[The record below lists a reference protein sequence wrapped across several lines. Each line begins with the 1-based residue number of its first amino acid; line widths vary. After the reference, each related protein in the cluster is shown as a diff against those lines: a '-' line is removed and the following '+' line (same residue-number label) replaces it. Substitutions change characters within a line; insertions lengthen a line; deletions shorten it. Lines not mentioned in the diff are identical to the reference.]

1 VSKLKAIIDSGIR
14 SGVDKSQPPRQMPDE
29 ASLMF
34 LHNTSAEK
42 LQRVQDMGGMP
53 MPSIAITDKDIPFE
67 NFGDIT
73 LVGKPESFDPK
84 SSSLNQAFSADA
96 YTVRAP
102 RPVRIA
108 KKGAG
113 KRFQELYGADAK
125 ELDVYA
131 ADTAANVWDLETKGD
146 VREDKYDQVVHWFV
160 SRAGPIFLKRKGVPF
175 NRENGPEIAEKLQ
188 PFYESGEF
196 RQWAAESA
204 DDLFEEGEYFIANPN
219 RDYYTQ
225 KAKLTPYTADEIA
238 KFMKRS
244 AGRGGEGGMST
255 GSPGSVR
262 AAYTDKLTSLDAMR
276 KRKDQLSGDIGIKKE
291 EIENLLIDLGDA
303 LKPYYKYDPNGWSYR
318 DAVSE
323 LMTEGATRGLKRSA
337 DFVGFE
343 NIPKDLMSE
352 LEGFQQILK
361 KAPTEYFESKPK
373 RVVQL
378 NEFAGAIVPE
388 GTKQSTIDLLTR
400 QGLEIERYT
409 DDAQRLEARR
419 KFKNLLFQLSPVA
432 VTTVLAGIA
441 AGAPGRAEAGPIK
454 KVHKAVNPFHNMQ
467 PEVRFNLYSKA
478 EQVALGM
485 RQAKQLGADAKRHFE
500 KQGVTKEEME
510 ALGLTDLFKQKRVTQ
525 QEIMEAIEDNRLVLE
540 EKQSSEHGYV
550 GDPDVGFKTETLSAE
565 DAYGPAY
572 LSEEARDL
580 IDFGGMDRS
589 EFIPIFDKWAETS
602 PYGMGDG
609 AEASLA
615 RAAADFSK
623 FVDGELEL
631 EDLNGAIQN
640 EILEAAEETAR
651 FSYDDDPLEIISFT
665 PQGSNTTYRLVGNEW
680 MGYGPHGQDYVQRQN
695 APSRAMMDD
704 YVPAQG
710 IYSRDEAEV
719 ILRAAA
725 RDRGDLSAGDGG
737 TQWSEFT
744 IPGGK
749 NYTEY
754 RFQLD
759 PDNEEF
765 FRESTHFDDD
775 VNNIFHIR
783 TTDRDGPEGEKVLF
797 VEEIQSDWAQSG
809 RNYGFKDQSLIDQN
823 QALLLEQLPQDI
835 KSMIVD
841 EQKLRDSGS
850 ILAGDIAE
858 ALDLAG
864 ATDRELF
871 PEINRQ
877 TRSLRKLMGAKRALE
892 ELRTQSRIA
901 KRFVKE
907 LAKTMTDD
915 DKIRWV
921 ERNIPRLLPDDA
933 SPEQRLDQEAN
944 VLSNF
949 DKLIENR
956 AMSELRYADE
966 MGLLFGSDNKVGK
979 LLNKVEK
986 DIAKEDSQ
994 KLLDAGLPENFES
1007 LLDAAI
1013 EKNRPMLNAIEG
1025 ETGKPQ
1031 AAPFVTKTDGWNK
1044 LAVKRIMNKAA
1055 KEGYD
1060 MVAFSSGDIQFKR
1073 WNNEGLKKEYD
1084 VVLPGLIKTVAG
1096 KKPDLKIQVGEGS
1109 ESYQVPAIRLDDK
1122 VGKQTVREKSLSPQ
1136 TMFST
1141 GAGITALGAAS
1152 LLAPDQAE
1160 AGGLGSLPAATKKA
1174 RAESVKQA
1182 KEQGYDLK
1190 NVMYHASK
1198 QDIKEFVPGYSDG
1211 LVFLTP
1217 SKEFANNWLGKGK
1230 FQERQDGTGAVEGV
1244 RAEKKRWREEA
1255 DKILKSLPEDQR
1267 QQYYEEIL
1275 NPQQQQLLKDERLA
1289 DSAIYPV
1296 VTRTKKPFVP
1306 SKNVDVLEELYSKE
1320 YLDAPFGSGFPTYRD
1335 ALKDGNYLLYEK
1347 KEVVDF
1353 LKSKGYDS
1361 MFLKE
1366 SSGADK
1372 PFTTLAVFEPNNIR
1386 SVNAKFD
1393 PEKKDSPQ
1401 ILASAPFAAGAAGL
1415 GAAAMLSPE
1424 QAQAQ
1429 TLNASGFNLQ
1439 YPIKPK
1445 KESPG
1450 VASLAG
1456 QLGLGAMSEI
1466 GGAILGGAAGVGEY
1480 LRGSRSPIP
1489 ATAQSIRDANEGV
1502 SDFVGGLYDAGPE
1515 AQVVGQEI
1523 MQGIGETIA
1532 PIAEYAMEGPIMDER
1547 GLNMLPL
1554 IAQKLGIPAYQLA
1567 EMLFNKLPEREQ
1579 EAAISA
1585 SDAFL

>member
-1 VSKLKAIIDSGIR
+1 VSKLKAIIDSAKR
-14 SGVDKSQPPRQMPDE
+14 AGVDKSQPPRQMPDE

-42 LQRVQDMGGMP
+42 LQRIQDMGGMP

-262 AAYTDKLTSLDAMR
+262 AAYSEKLTSLDAMR

-291 EIENLLIDLGDA
+291 EIENLLIDLGDV

-540 EKQSSEHGYV
+540 EKQSTEHGYV
-550 GDPDVGFKTETLSAE
+550 GDPDVDFKTETLSAE
-565 DAYGPAY
+565 DAYGPDY
-572 LSEEARDL
+572 LEEQARE
-580 IDFGGMDRS
+580 IVGFGSDRS

-651 FSYDDDPLEIISFT
+651 FLYDDDPLEIISFT
-665 PQGSNTTYRLVGNEW
+665 PQGSDTTYRLVGNERW
-680 MGYGPHGQDYVQRQN
+680 GYESHGQDR
-695 APSRAMMDD
+695 
-704 YVPAQG
+704 
-710 IYSRDEAEV
+710 
-719 ILRAAA
+719 
-725 RDRGDLSAGDGG
+725 
-737 TQWSEFT
+737 SE
-744 IPGGK
+744 
-749 NYTEY
+749 
-754 RFQLD
+754 
-759 PDNEEF
+759 
-765 FRESTHFDDD
+765 ES
-775 VNNIFHIR
+775 
-783 TTDRDGPEGEKVLF
+783 
-797 VEEIQSDWAQSG
+797 
-809 RNYGFKDQSLIDQN
+809 
-823 QALLLEQLPQDI
+823 
-835 KSMIVD
+835 
-841 EQKLRDSGS
+841 
-850 ILAGDIAE
+850 
-858 ALDLAG
+858 
-864 ATDRELF
+864 
-871 PEINRQ
+871 
-877 TRSLRKLMGAKRALE
+877 
-892 ELRTQSRIA
+892 
-901 KRFVKE
+901 
-907 LAKTMTDD
+907 
-915 DKIRWV
+915 
-921 ERNIPRLLPDDA
+921 
-933 SPEQRLDQEAN
+933 
-944 VLSNF
+944 
-949 DKLIENR
+949 
-956 AMSELRYADE
+956 
-966 MGLLFGSDNKVGK
+966 LFG
-979 LLNKVEK
+979 
-986 DIAKEDSQ
+986 
-994 KLLDAGLPENFES
+994 
-1007 LLDAAI
+1007 
-1013 EKNRPMLNAIEG
+1013 
-1025 ETGKPQ
+1025 
-1031 AAPFVTKTDGWNK
+1031 
-1044 LAVKRIMNKAA
+1044 
-1055 KEGYD
+1055 
-1060 MVAFSSGDIQFKR
+1060 
-1073 WNNEGLKKEYD
+1073 
-1084 VVLPGLIKTVAG
+1084 
-1096 KKPDLKIQVGEGS
+1096 
-1109 ESYQVPAIRLDDK
+1109 
-1122 VGKQTVREKSLSPQ
+1122 
-1136 TMFST
+1136 
-1141 GAGITALGAAS
+1141 LG
-1152 LLAPDQAE
+1152 
-1160 AGGLGSLPAATKKA
+1160 
-1174 RAESVKQA
+1174 
-1182 KEQGYDLK
+1182 
-1190 NVMYHASK
+1190 
-1198 QDIKEFVPGYSDG
+1198 
-1211 LVFLTP
+1211 
-1217 SKEFANNWLGKGK
+1217 
-1230 FQERQDGTGAVEGV
+1230 
-1244 RAEKKRWREEA
+1244 
-1255 DKILKSLPEDQR
+1255 
-1267 QQYYEEIL
+1267 
-1275 NPQQQQLLKDERLA
+1275 
-1289 DSAIYPV
+1289 
-1296 VTRTKKPFVP
+1296 
-1306 SKNVDVLEELYSKE
+1306 
-1320 YLDAPFGSGFPTYRD
+1320 
-1335 ALKDGNYLLYEK
+1335 
-1347 KEVVDF
+1347 
-1353 LKSKGYDS
+1353 
-1361 MFLKE
+1361 
-1366 SSGADK
+1366 
-1372 PFTTLAVFEPNNIR
+1372 
-1386 SVNAKFD
+1386 D
-1393 PEKKDSPQ
+1393 PEP
-1401 ILASAPFAAGAAGL
+1401 
-1415 GAAAMLSPE
+1415 
-1424 QAQAQ
+1424 
-1429 TLNASGFNLQ
+1429 
-1439 YPIKPK
+1439 
-1445 KESPG
+1445 
-1450 VASLAG
+1450 
-1456 QLGLGAMSEI
+1456 
-1466 GGAILGGAAGVGEY
+1466 
-1480 LRGSRSPIP
+1480 
-1489 ATAQSIRDANEGV
+1489 
-1502 SDFVGGLYDAGPE
+1502 
-1515 AQVVGQEI
+1515 
-1523 MQGIGETIA
+1523 
-1532 PIAEYAMEGPIMDER
+1532 
-1547 GLNMLPL
+1547 
-1554 IAQKLGIPAYQLA
+1554 
-1567 EMLFNKLPEREQ
+1567 
-1579 EAAISA
+1579 
-1585 SDAFL
+1585 

>member
-14 SGVDKSQPPRQMPDE
+14 AGVDKSQPPRQMPDE
-29 ASLMF
+29 AARQGIRAFHGSPHDFPPVRELEMPDGAVVYQHMDDAVPEGAQVIAEHPLGRFDMSKLGTGEGAQAYGQGLYFAESEDLARGYRDQLTKPRVQRAQRLLSNSGNDVDLAIENAKKEIDRLKSLDLTPETGSSKRESLISLQEEKIAELTKLKNTGQMSKGSMYEVNIDATPDDF
-34 LHNTSAEK
+34 LDYDKPLSEQSDRVKEALGIKGQQNKLLALQAKSNELQALYDKALSNVPSNQSFDDLFGDSAALRSEGELLTEK
-42 LQRVQDMGGMP
+42 NRIDEEIKLLTTPKDFQLGDRKIPIRVQDYFSGANLIQGQGAA
-53 MPSIAITDKDIPFE
+53 SEISKQLLDKGIKGIKYLDQ
-67 NFGDIT
+67 GSRAA
-73 LVGKPESFDPK
+73 GKGTSNYVVFDDK
-84 SSSLNQAFSADA
+84 LIS
-96 YTVRAP
+96 
-102 RPVRIA
+102 IA
-108 KKGAG
+108 KKYGISIPLASAVIAG
-113 KRFQELYGADAK
+113 TVTPEEAQAM
-125 ELDVYA
+125 
-131 ADTAANVWDLETKGD
+131 TK
-146 VREDKYDQVVHWFV
+146 
-160 SRAGPIFLKRKGVPF
+160 
-175 NRENGPEIAEKLQ
+175 
-188 PFYESGEF
+188 
-196 RQWAAESA
+196 
-204 DDLFEEGEYFIANPN
+204 FIP
-219 RDYYTQ
+219 R
-225 KAKLTPYTADEIA
+225 P
-238 KFMKRS
+238 
-244 AGRGGEGGMST
+244 
-255 GSPGSVR
+255 
-262 AAYTDKLTSLDAMR
+262 
-276 KRKDQLSGDIGIKKE
+276 
-291 EIENLLIDLGDA
+291 
-303 LKPYYKYDPNGWSYR
+303 
-318 DAVSE
+318 
-323 LMTEGATRGLKRSA
+323 
-337 DFVGFE
+337 
-343 NIPKDLMSE
+343 
-352 LEGFQQILK
+352 
-361 KAPTEYFESKPK
+361 
-373 RVVQL
+373 
-378 NEFAGAIVPE
+378 
-388 GTKQSTIDLLTR
+388 
-400 QGLEIERYT
+400 
-409 DDAQRLEARR
+409 RR
-419 KFKNLLFQLSPVA
+419 
-432 VTTVLAGIA
+432 
-441 AGAPGRAEAGPIK
+441 K

-478 EQVALGM
+478 EQVALSM

-500 KQGVTKEEME
+500 KKGVTKEEME

-550 GDPDVGFKTETLSAE
+550 GDPDVDFKTETLSAE
-565 DAYGPAY
+565 DAYGSEY
-572 LSEEARDL
+572 LEEQAREL
-580 IDFGGMDRS
+580 IGYGGIDRS

-602 PYGMGDG
+602 PYGVGDG
-609 AEASLA
+609 PEASLA

-651 FSYDDDPLEIISFT
+651 LLYDENALEVISFT
-665 PQGSNTTYRLVGNEW
+665 PQGSDTTYRLVGNEEW
-680 MGYGPHGQDYVQRQN
+680 GYESHGQDRSEWQPNQGR
-695 APSRAMMDD
+695 PRAMMDD

-710 IYSRDEAEV
+710 IFSRDEAEV

-725 RDRGDLSAGDGG
+725 QDRGDLSAGDGG

-841 EQKLRDSGS
+841 EQKLRVARDSGS

-864 ATDRELF
+864 STDRKLF

-892 ELRTQSRIA
+892 ELRPRSRIA
-901 KRFVKE
+901 KRFVE
-907 LAKTMTDD
+907 ERAKTMSDD

-921 ERNIPRLLPDDA
+921 ERY
-933 SPEQRLDQEAN
+933 
-944 VLSNF
+944 VYKGNF
-949 DKLIENR
+949 DADPESFEHRNNALLNYDQLVKNQALQ
-956 AMSELRYADE
+956 ELRYAEE
-966 MGLLFGSDNKVGK
+966 MGGVFGTDNKTGK
-979 LLNKVEK
+979 LLNKVKE

-1073 WNNEGLKKEYD
+1073 WKNEGLKKEYD

-1122 VGKQTVREKSLSPQ
+1122 VGKQTVRERSLSPQ

-1160 AGGLGSLPAATKKA
+1160 AGGLGSLPAATKEA

-1230 FQERQDGTGAVEGV
+1230 FQERQGGTGAIEGV

-1466 GGAILGGAAGVGEY
+1466 AGTIFGGAAGVDEY
-1480 LRGSRSPIP
+1480 LRHGS
-1489 ATAQSIRDANEGV
+1489 TESIRDAREGT
-1502 SDFVGGLYDAGPE
+1502 SEFVGGLYDAGPE
-1515 AQVVGQEI
+1515 AQQLGQEAVK
-1523 MQGIGETIA
+1523 GIAGIVGPTID
-1532 PIAEYAMEGPIMDER
+1532 YAMEGPVMDER
-1547 GLNMLPL
+1547 GLNVLPL
-1554 IAQKLGIPAYQLA
+1554 IAKALNMSYEGWKEIYDL
-1567 EMLFNKLPEREQ
+1567 LPEREQ
-1579 EAAISA
+1579 EAVISA
-1585 SDAFL
+1585 ADAFL

>member
-131 ADTAANVWDLETKGD
+131 ADTAANVWDLEKKGD
-146 VREDKYDQVVHWFV
+146 VREDKYDQVVRWFV

-196 RQWAAESA
+196 RQWAAESV

-244 AGRGGEGGMST
+244 AGRGGEGGMSV

-262 AAYTDKLTSLDAMR
+262 AAYSEKLTSLDAMR

-291 EIENLLIDLGDA
+291 EIENLLIDLGDV

-388 GTKQSTIDLLTR
+388 GTNQSTIDLLTR

-540 EKQSSEHGYV
+540 EKQSTEHGYV
-550 GDPDVGFKTETLSAE
+550 GDPDDGFKTETLSAE
-565 DAYGPAY
+565 DAYGPDY

-589 EFIPIFDKWAETS
+589 KFIPIFDKWAETS

-651 FSYDDDPLEIISFT
+651 FLYDDDPLEIISFT

-949 DKLIENR
+949 DNLIENK

-1073 WNNEGLKKEYD
+1073 WKNEGLKKEYD

-1122 VGKQTVREKSLSPQ
+1122 VGKQTVRERSLSPQ

-1182 KEQGYDLK
+1182 KEQGYDLN

-1217 SKEFANNWLGKGK
+1217 NKEFANDWLGKGK
-1230 FQERQDGTGAVEGV
+1230 FQERQGGTGSIEGV
-1244 RAEKKRWREEA
+1244 RAESERLGKEA

-1267 QQYYEEIL
+1267 QQYFEEVYW
-1275 NPQQQQLLKDERLA
+1275 PQRRKLMMEEEVA

-1306 SKNVDVLEELYSKE
+1306 SKNVDVLEELYGKE

-1335 ALKDGNYLLYEK
+1335 ALKDGNYLLYENK
-1347 KEVVDF
+1347 QVVDF

-1366 SSGADK
+1366 NAGENN

-1386 SVNAKFD
+1386 SVNAEFD

-1415 GAAAMLSPE
+1415 GAAAVLSSEDAEAGGMGVKSRRMPDDV
-1424 QAQAQ
+1424 AFKA
-1429 TLNASGFNLQ
+1429 A
-1439 YPIKPK
+1439 PK
-1445 KESPG
+1445 KEPPG
-1450 VASLAG
+1450 LPSLVG

-1466 GGAILGGAAGVGEY
+1466 AGTIFGGAAGVDEY
-1480 LRGSRSPIP
+1480 LRHGS
-1489 ATAQSIRDANEGV
+1489 TESIRDAREGT
-1502 SDFVGGLYDAGPE
+1502 SEFVGGLYDAGPE
-1515 AQVVGQEI
+1515 AQQLGQEAVK
-1523 MQGIGETIA
+1523 GIAGIVGPTID
-1532 PIAEYAMEGPIMDER
+1532 YAMEGPVMDER
-1547 GLNMLPL
+1547 GLNVLPL
-1554 IAQKLGIPAYQLA
+1554 IAKALNMSYEGWKEIYDL
-1567 EMLFNKLPEREQ
+1567 LPEREQ
-1579 EAAISA
+1579 EAVISA
-1585 SDAFL
+1585 ADAFL

>member
-1 VSKLKAIIDSGIR
+1 MAKFI
-14 SGVDKSQPPRQMPDE
+14 
-29 ASLMF
+29 
-34 LHNTSAEK
+34 
-42 LQRVQDMGGMP
+42 
-53 MPSIAITDKDIPFE
+53 
-67 NFGDIT
+67 
-73 LVGKPESFDPK
+73 
-84 SSSLNQAFSADA
+84 
-96 YTVRAP
+96 P
-102 RPVRIA
+102 RP
-108 KKGAG
+108 
-113 KRFQELYGADAK
+113 
-125 ELDVYA
+125 
-131 ADTAANVWDLETKGD
+131 
-146 VREDKYDQVVHWFV
+146 
-160 SRAGPIFLKRKGVPF
+160 
-175 NRENGPEIAEKLQ
+175 
-188 PFYESGEF
+188 
-196 RQWAAESA
+196 
-204 DDLFEEGEYFIANPN
+204 
-219 RDYYTQ
+219 
-225 KAKLTPYTADEIA
+225 
-238 KFMKRS
+238 
-244 AGRGGEGGMST
+244 
-255 GSPGSVR
+255 
-262 AAYTDKLTSLDAMR
+262 
-276 KRKDQLSGDIGIKKE
+276 
-291 EIENLLIDLGDA
+291 
-303 LKPYYKYDPNGWSYR
+303 
-318 DAVSE
+318 
-323 LMTEGATRGLKRSA
+323 
-337 DFVGFE
+337 
-343 NIPKDLMSE
+343 
-352 LEGFQQILK
+352 
-361 KAPTEYFESKPK
+361 
-373 RVVQL
+373 
-378 NEFAGAIVPE
+378 
-388 GTKQSTIDLLTR
+388 
-400 QGLEIERYT
+400 
-409 DDAQRLEARR
+409 RR
-419 KFKNLLFQLSPVA
+419 
-432 VTTVLAGIA
+432 
-441 AGAPGRAEAGPIK
+441 K

-478 EQVALGM
+478 EQVALSM

-500 KQGVTKEEME
+500 KKGVTKEEME

-550 GDPDVGFKTETLSAE
+550 GDPDVDFKTETLSAE
-565 DAYGPAY
+565 DAYGSEY
-572 LSEEARDL
+572 LEEQARE
-580 IDFGGMDRS
+580 IVGFGSDRS

-651 FSYDDDPLEIISFT
+651 FLYDDDPLEIISFT
-665 PQGSNTTYRLVGNEW
+665 PQGSDTTYRLVGNEG
-680 MGYGPHGQDYVQRQN
+680 MGYAPHGQDRSEWQPNQGQ
-695 APSRAMMDD
+695 PRAMMDD
-704 YVPAQG
+704 YVPSQG

-725 RDRGDLSAGDGG
+725 QDRGDLSAGDGG

-744 IPGGK
+744 VPGGK

-823 QALLLEQLPQDI
+823 KALLLEQLPQDI

-850 ILAGDIAE
+850 IIAEDIAE

-864 ATDRELF
+864 F
-871 PEINRQ
+871 SPESNQQ

-907 LAKTMTDD
+907 RAKTMTDD
-915 DKIRWV
+915 DKIRWI
-921 ERNIPRLLPDDA
+921 ERNIPRLFSDDV
-933 SPEQRLDQEAN
+933 SPEQRLYQESNALN
-944 VLSNF
+944 NF
-949 DKLIENR
+949 DKLIENK

-994 KLLDAGLPENFES
+994 KLLDAGLPENIES

-1096 KKPDLKIQVGEGS
+1096 KKPSLRIEVGEGS
-1109 ESYQVPAIRLDDK
+1109 ELYEVPAIRLDDK
-1122 VGKQTVREKSLSPQ
+1122 VGKQTVRERSLSPQ

-1217 SKEFANNWLGKGK
+1217 NKEFANNWLGKGK
-1230 FQERQDGTGAVEGV
+1230 FQERQGGTGAIEGV
-1244 RAEKKRWREEA
+1244 RVEKKRFMEEQ
-1255 DKILKSLPEDQR
+1255 DEIMKSMPEDQR
-1267 QQYYEEIL
+1267 QKYYEEVVW
-1275 NPQQQQLLKDERLA
+1275 PQRSRMITEEQEA
-1289 DSAIYPV
+1289 DAAIYPV

-1306 SKNVDVLEELYSKE
+1306 SKNVDVLEELYGKE

-1335 ALKDGNYLLYEK
+1335 ALKDGNYLLYENK
-1347 KEVVDF
+1347 QVVDF

-1366 SSGADK
+1366 SAGENK

-1386 SVNAKFD
+1386 SVNAEFD
-1393 PEKKDSPQ
+1393 PKKKDSPQ

-1415 GAAAMLSPE
+1415 GATAVLSSEDAEAGGLGVRSRRMPDDVAFKAA
-1424 QAQAQ
+1424 
-1429 TLNASGFNLQ
+1429 
-1439 YPIKPK
+1439 PK

-1515 AQVVGQEI
+1515 AQAVGQEI

>member
-1 VSKLKAIIDSGIR
+1 MAKFI
-14 SGVDKSQPPRQMPDE
+14 
-29 ASLMF
+29 
-34 LHNTSAEK
+34 
-42 LQRVQDMGGMP
+42 
-53 MPSIAITDKDIPFE
+53 
-67 NFGDIT
+67 
-73 LVGKPESFDPK
+73 
-84 SSSLNQAFSADA
+84 
-96 YTVRAP
+96 P
-102 RPVRIA
+102 RP
-108 KKGAG
+108 
-113 KRFQELYGADAK
+113 
-125 ELDVYA
+125 
-131 ADTAANVWDLETKGD
+131 
-146 VREDKYDQVVHWFV
+146 
-160 SRAGPIFLKRKGVPF
+160 
-175 NRENGPEIAEKLQ
+175 
-188 PFYESGEF
+188 
-196 RQWAAESA
+196 
-204 DDLFEEGEYFIANPN
+204 
-219 RDYYTQ
+219 
-225 KAKLTPYTADEIA
+225 
-238 KFMKRS
+238 
-244 AGRGGEGGMST
+244 
-255 GSPGSVR
+255 
-262 AAYTDKLTSLDAMR
+262 
-276 KRKDQLSGDIGIKKE
+276 
-291 EIENLLIDLGDA
+291 
-303 LKPYYKYDPNGWSYR
+303 
-318 DAVSE
+318 
-323 LMTEGATRGLKRSA
+323 
-337 DFVGFE
+337 
-343 NIPKDLMSE
+343 
-352 LEGFQQILK
+352 
-361 KAPTEYFESKPK
+361 
-373 RVVQL
+373 
-378 NEFAGAIVPE
+378 
-388 GTKQSTIDLLTR
+388 
-400 QGLEIERYT
+400 
-409 DDAQRLEARR
+409 RR
-419 KFKNLLFQLSPVA
+419 
-432 VTTVLAGIA
+432 
-441 AGAPGRAEAGPIK
+441 K

-478 EQVALGM
+478 EQVALSM

-550 GDPDVGFKTETLSAE
+550 GDPDVDFKTETLSAE
-565 DAYGPAY
+565 DAYGDGY
-572 LSEEARDL
+572 LDREAREL
-580 IDFGGMDRS
+580 IGFGGIDRS

-609 AEASLA
+609 PEASLA
-615 RAAADFSK
+615 QAAADFSK

-640 EILEAAEETAR
+640 EILEVAEETAQ
-651 FSYDDDPLEIISFT
+651 FLYDENALEVISFT
-665 PQGSNTTYRLVGNEW
+665 PQGSDTTYRLVGNEEW
-680 MGYGPHGQDYVQRQN
+680 GYEPHGQDRSEWQPNQGR
-695 APSRAMMDD
+695 PRAMMDD
-704 YVPAQG
+704 YVPDQG

-725 RDRGDLSAGDGG
+725 QDRGDLSAGDGG

-823 QALLLEQLPQDI
+823 KALLLEGLPQDI

-841 EQKLRDSGS
+841 EQKLRDSGFV
-850 ILAGDIAE
+850 LAEDIAE

-864 ATDRELF
+864 F
-871 PEINRQ
+871 SPESNQQ

-892 ELRTQSRIA
+892 DLRTQSRIA

-907 LAKTMTDD
+907 RAKTMTDD
-915 DKIRWV
+915 DKIRWI
-921 ERNIPRLLPDDA
+921 ERSIPRLLPDDA

-949 DKLIENR
+949 DKLIENK
-956 AMSELRYADE
+956 AMSELKYADE
-966 MGLLFGSDNKVGK
+966 MGLLFGTDNKVGK
-979 LLNKVEK
+979 LLNKVEE

-994 KLLDAGLPENFES
+994 KLLDAGLPENIES

-1031 AAPFVTKTDGWNK
+1031 PAPFVTKTDGWNK

-1109 ESYQVPAIRLDDK
+1109 ESYQVPAIRLNDK

-1217 SKEFANNWLGKGK
+1217 NKEFANDWLGKGK
-1230 FQERQDGTGAVEGV
+1230 FQERQGGTGAIEGV
-1244 RAEKKRWREEA
+1244 RVEKERWREEA

-1306 SKNVDVLEELYSKE
+1306 SKNVDVLEELYGKE

-1335 ALKDGNYLLYEK
+1335 ALKDGSYLLYENK
-1347 KEVVDF
+1347 QVVDF

-1366 SSGADK
+1366 SAGENK

-1386 SVNAKFD
+1386 SVNAEFD

-1415 GAAAMLSPE
+1415 GAAAVLSSEDAEAGGLGVKSRRMPDDV
-1424 QAQAQ
+1424 ALKA
-1429 TLNASGFNLQ
+1429 A
-1439 YPIKPK
+1439 PK

-1515 AQVVGQEI
+1515 AQAVGQEI

>member
-1 VSKLKAIIDSGIR
+1 MGAFRKAI
-14 SGVDKSQPPRQMPDE
+14 
-29 ASLMF
+29 
-34 LHNTSAEK
+34 
-42 LQRVQDMGGMP
+42 
-53 MPSIAITDKDIPFE
+53 
-67 NFGDIT
+67 
-73 LVGKPESFDPK
+73 
-84 SSSLNQAFSADA
+84 
-96 YTVRAP
+96 
-102 RPVRIA
+102 
-108 KKGAG
+108 
-113 KRFQELYGADAK
+113 
-125 ELDVYA
+125 
-131 ADTAANVWDLETKGD
+131 
-146 VREDKYDQVVHWFV
+146 
-160 SRAGPIFLKRKGVPF
+160 
-175 NRENGPEIAEKLQ
+175 
-188 PFYESGEF
+188 
-196 RQWAAESA
+196 
-204 DDLFEEGEYFIANPN
+204 
-219 RDYYTQ
+219 
-225 KAKLTPYTADEIA
+225 
-238 KFMKRS
+238 
-244 AGRGGEGGMST
+244 
-255 GSPGSVR
+255 
-262 AAYTDKLTSLDAMR
+262 
-276 KRKDQLSGDIGIKKE
+276 
-291 EIENLLIDLGDA
+291 
-303 LKPYYKYDPNGWSYR
+303 
-318 DAVSE
+318 
-323 LMTEGATRGLKRSA
+323 
-337 DFVGFE
+337 
-343 NIPKDLMSE
+343 
-352 LEGFQQILK
+352 
-361 KAPTEYFESKPK
+361 
-373 RVVQL
+373 
-378 NEFAGAIVPE
+378 
-388 GTKQSTIDLLTR
+388 
-400 QGLEIERYT
+400 
-409 DDAQRLEARR
+409 
-419 KFKNLLFQLSPVA
+419 
-432 VTTVLAGIA
+432 
-441 AGAPGRAEAGPIK
+441 
-454 KVHKAVNPFHNMQ
+454 HKAVNPFHNMQ

-478 EQVALGM
+478 EEVALGM
-485 RQAKQLGADAKRHFE
+485 RQAKQLGADAKRHFQ

-550 GDPDVGFKTETLSAE
+550 GDPDVDFKTETLSAE
-565 DAYGPAY
+565 DAYGSEY
-572 LSEEARDL
+572 LEEQARE
-580 IDFGGMDRS
+580 IVGFGSDRS

-651 FSYDDDPLEIISFT
+651 FLYDDDPLEIISFT
-665 PQGSNTTYRLVGNEW
+665 PQGSDTTYRLVGNEG
-680 MGYGPHGQDYVQRQN
+680 MGYAPHGQDRSEWQPNQGQ
-695 APSRAMMDD
+695 PRAMMDD
-704 YVPAQG
+704 YVPSQG

-725 RDRGDLSAGDGG
+725 QDRGDLSAGDGG

-744 IPGGK
+744 VPGGK

-823 QALLLEQLPQDI
+823 QTLLLEQLPQDI

-864 ATDRELF
+864 STDRKLF

-892 ELRTQSRIA
+892 ELRPKSRIA
-901 KRFVKE
+901 KRFVE
-907 LAKTMTDD
+907 ERAKTMSDD

-921 ERNIPRLLPDDA
+921 ERY
-933 SPEQRLDQEAN
+933 
-944 VLSNF
+944 VYKGNF
-949 DKLIENR
+949 DADPESFEHRNNALLNYDQLVKNQALQ
-956 AMSELRYADE
+956 ELRYAEE
-966 MGLLFGSDNKVGK
+966 MGGVFGTDNKTGK
-979 LLNKVEK
+979 LLNKVKE

-1096 KKPDLKIQVGEGS
+1096 KKPSLRIEVGEGS
-1109 ESYQVPAIRLDDK
+1109 ELYEVPAIRLDDK

-1141 GAGITALGAAS
+1141 GAGITALGA
-1152 LLAPDQAE
+1152 
-1160 AGGLGSLPAATKKA
+1160 G
-1174 RAESVKQA
+1174 
-1182 KEQGYDLK
+1182 
-1190 NVMYHASK
+1190 
-1198 QDIKEFVPGYSDG
+1198 
-1211 LVFLTP
+1211 
-1217 SKEFANNWLGKGK
+1217 
-1230 FQERQDGTGAVEGV
+1230 
-1244 RAEKKRWREEA
+1244 
-1255 DKILKSLPEDQR
+1255 
-1267 QQYYEEIL
+1267 
-1275 NPQQQQLLKDERLA
+1275 
-1289 DSAIYPV
+1289 
-1296 VTRTKKPFVP
+1296 
-1306 SKNVDVLEELYSKE
+1306 
-1320 YLDAPFGSGFPTYRD
+1320 
-1335 ALKDGNYLLYEK
+1335 
-1347 KEVVDF
+1347 
-1353 LKSKGYDS
+1353 
-1361 MFLKE
+1361 
-1366 SSGADK
+1366 
-1372 PFTTLAVFEPNNIR
+1372 
-1386 SVNAKFD
+1386 
-1393 PEKKDSPQ
+1393 
-1401 ILASAPFAAGAAGL
+1401 
-1415 GAAAMLSPE
+1415 AMLSPE
-1424 QAQAQ
+1424 EAQAMGVKNIATEGIRSLGQ
-1429 TLNASGFNLQ
+1429 TLEFDPRFDPRKREQEGLQSLRVDVLPRNESMVKPPIRLSDLEGEDFVTSMSDRTRAGGMIIGVNDVPLYRAVDLRGGQDFMFENPNQVWASARVPSEKILEMAREFQGQSGKDPIFIPWRMAPTGGDFSNMVGELMLGFASSNMNKTTKKAFDAAVRKYRTKGSMDKGVRKNAGLKIKEWPGVDDPRAVEIWRSTPDAVRKELMNMMDVNFRNKGGLSIGAARLAASDPTQLMSRDAGLQ
-1439 YPIKPK
+1439 NVGRIYTGRDIAPSTHPSYPYAVPGEGIGALKGADEVTIFDLLPEARFGDAQKKVKDPANPTAQEMRALQMKPYGGTITENILRRIEERGVDVNSLTGLAPGALAFTLTSAGLLTPDEAAAGGLDEVAEVFGSAKGGAGVKSKKSKDDVALKAAPK

-1480 LRGSRSPIP
+1480 MRGFRSPVP
-1489 ATAQSIRDANEGV
+1489 ATAESIRDAREGT
-1502 SDFVGGLYDAGPE
+1502 SEFIGGLYDAGPE
-1515 AQVVGQEI
+1515 AQAVGQEI

-1547 GLNMLPL
+1547 GLNMLRL

-1579 EAAISA
+1579 ESAISA
-1585 SDAFL
+1585 SDDFL

>member
-1 VSKLKAIIDSGIR
+1 MGAFGKAI
-14 SGVDKSQPPRQMPDE
+14 
-29 ASLMF
+29 
-34 LHNTSAEK
+34 
-42 LQRVQDMGGMP
+42 
-53 MPSIAITDKDIPFE
+53 
-67 NFGDIT
+67 
-73 LVGKPESFDPK
+73 
-84 SSSLNQAFSADA
+84 
-96 YTVRAP
+96 
-102 RPVRIA
+102 
-108 KKGAG
+108 
-113 KRFQELYGADAK
+113 
-125 ELDVYA
+125 
-131 ADTAANVWDLETKGD
+131 
-146 VREDKYDQVVHWFV
+146 
-160 SRAGPIFLKRKGVPF
+160 
-175 NRENGPEIAEKLQ
+175 
-188 PFYESGEF
+188 
-196 RQWAAESA
+196 
-204 DDLFEEGEYFIANPN
+204 
-219 RDYYTQ
+219 
-225 KAKLTPYTADEIA
+225 
-238 KFMKRS
+238 
-244 AGRGGEGGMST
+244 
-255 GSPGSVR
+255 
-262 AAYTDKLTSLDAMR
+262 
-276 KRKDQLSGDIGIKKE
+276 
-291 EIENLLIDLGDA
+291 
-303 LKPYYKYDPNGWSYR
+303 
-318 DAVSE
+318 
-323 LMTEGATRGLKRSA
+323 
-337 DFVGFE
+337 
-343 NIPKDLMSE
+343 
-352 LEGFQQILK
+352 
-361 KAPTEYFESKPK
+361 
-373 RVVQL
+373 
-378 NEFAGAIVPE
+378 
-388 GTKQSTIDLLTR
+388 
-400 QGLEIERYT
+400 
-409 DDAQRLEARR
+409 
-419 KFKNLLFQLSPVA
+419 
-432 VTTVLAGIA
+432 
-441 AGAPGRAEAGPIK
+441 
-454 KVHKAVNPFHNMQ
+454 HKAVNPFHNMQ

-478 EQVALGM
+478 EEVALGM
-485 RQAKQLGADAKRHFE
+485 RQAKQLGADAKRHFQ

-550 GDPDVGFKTETLSAE
+550 GDPDVDFKTETLSAE
-565 DAYGPAY
+565 DAYGSEY
-572 LSEEARDL
+572 LEEQARE
-580 IDFGGMDRS
+580 IVGFGSDRS

-651 FSYDDDPLEIISFT
+651 FLYDDDPLEIISFT
-665 PQGSNTTYRLVGNEW
+665 PQGSDTTYRLVGNEG
-680 MGYGPHGQDYVQRQN
+680 MGYAPHGQDRSEWQPNQGQ
-695 APSRAMMDD
+695 PRAMMDD
-704 YVPAQG
+704 YVPSQG

-725 RDRGDLSAGDGG
+725 QDRGDLSAADGG

-744 IPGGK
+744 VPGGK

-823 QALLLEQLPQDI
+823 QTLLLEQLPQDI

-864 ATDRELF
+864 STDRKLF

-892 ELRTQSRIA
+892 ELRPKSRIA
-901 KRFVKE
+901 KRFVE
-907 LAKTMTDD
+907 ERAKTMSDD

-921 ERNIPRLLPDDA
+921 ERY
-933 SPEQRLDQEAN
+933 
-944 VLSNF
+944 VYKGNF
-949 DKLIENR
+949 DADPESFEHRNNALLNYDQLVKNQALQ
-956 AMSELRYADE
+956 ELRYAEE
-966 MGLLFGSDNKVGK
+966 MGGVFGTDNKTGK
-979 LLNKVEK
+979 LLNKVKE

-1096 KKPDLKIQVGEGS
+1096 KKPSLRIEVGEGS
-1109 ESYQVPAIRLDDK
+1109 ELYEVPAIRLDDK

-1141 GAGITALGAAS
+1141 GAGITALGA
-1152 LLAPDQAE
+1152 
-1160 AGGLGSLPAATKKA
+1160 G
-1174 RAESVKQA
+1174 
-1182 KEQGYDLK
+1182 
-1190 NVMYHASK
+1190 
-1198 QDIKEFVPGYSDG
+1198 
-1211 LVFLTP
+1211 
-1217 SKEFANNWLGKGK
+1217 
-1230 FQERQDGTGAVEGV
+1230 
-1244 RAEKKRWREEA
+1244 
-1255 DKILKSLPEDQR
+1255 
-1267 QQYYEEIL
+1267 
-1275 NPQQQQLLKDERLA
+1275 
-1289 DSAIYPV
+1289 
-1296 VTRTKKPFVP
+1296 
-1306 SKNVDVLEELYSKE
+1306 
-1320 YLDAPFGSGFPTYRD
+1320 
-1335 ALKDGNYLLYEK
+1335 
-1347 KEVVDF
+1347 
-1353 LKSKGYDS
+1353 
-1361 MFLKE
+1361 
-1366 SSGADK
+1366 
-1372 PFTTLAVFEPNNIR
+1372 
-1386 SVNAKFD
+1386 
-1393 PEKKDSPQ
+1393 
-1401 ILASAPFAAGAAGL
+1401 
-1415 GAAAMLSPE
+1415 AMLSPE
-1424 QAQAQ
+1424 EAQAMGVKNIATEGIRSLGQ
-1429 TLNASGFNLQ
+1429 TLEFDPRFDPRKREQEGLQSLRVDVLPRNESMVKPPIRLSDLEGEDFVTSMSDRTRAGGMIIGVNDVPLYRAVDLRGGQDFMFENPNQVWASARVPSEKILEMAREFQGQSGKDPIFIPWRMAPTGGDFSNMVGELMLGFASSNMNKTTKKAFDAAVRKYRTKGSMDKGVRKNAGLKIKEWPGVDDPRAVEIWRSTPDAVRKELMNMMDVNFRNKGGLSIGAARLAASDPTQLMSRDAGLQ
-1439 YPIKPK
+1439 NVGRIYTGRDIAPSTHPSYPYAVPGEGIGALKGADEVTIFDLLPEARFGDAQKKVKDPANPTAQEMRALQMKPYGGTITENILRRIEERGVDVNSLTGLAPGALAFTLTSAGLLTPDEAAAGGLDEVAEVFGSAKGGAGVKSKKSKDDVALKAAPK

-1480 LRGSRSPIP
+1480 MRGFRSPVP
-1489 ATAQSIRDANEGV
+1489 ATAESIRDAREGT
-1502 SDFVGGLYDAGPE
+1502 SEFIGGLYDAGPE
-1515 AQVVGQEI
+1515 AQAVGQEI

>member
-1 VSKLKAIIDSGIR
+1 MAKFI
-14 SGVDKSQPPRQMPDE
+14 
-29 ASLMF
+29 
-34 LHNTSAEK
+34 
-42 LQRVQDMGGMP
+42 
-53 MPSIAITDKDIPFE
+53 
-67 NFGDIT
+67 
-73 LVGKPESFDPK
+73 
-84 SSSLNQAFSADA
+84 
-96 YTVRAP
+96 P
-102 RPVRIA
+102 RP
-108 KKGAG
+108 
-113 KRFQELYGADAK
+113 
-125 ELDVYA
+125 
-131 ADTAANVWDLETKGD
+131 
-146 VREDKYDQVVHWFV
+146 
-160 SRAGPIFLKRKGVPF
+160 
-175 NRENGPEIAEKLQ
+175 
-188 PFYESGEF
+188 
-196 RQWAAESA
+196 
-204 DDLFEEGEYFIANPN
+204 
-219 RDYYTQ
+219 
-225 KAKLTPYTADEIA
+225 
-238 KFMKRS
+238 
-244 AGRGGEGGMST
+244 
-255 GSPGSVR
+255 
-262 AAYTDKLTSLDAMR
+262 
-276 KRKDQLSGDIGIKKE
+276 
-291 EIENLLIDLGDA
+291 
-303 LKPYYKYDPNGWSYR
+303 
-318 DAVSE
+318 
-323 LMTEGATRGLKRSA
+323 
-337 DFVGFE
+337 
-343 NIPKDLMSE
+343 
-352 LEGFQQILK
+352 
-361 KAPTEYFESKPK
+361 
-373 RVVQL
+373 
-378 NEFAGAIVPE
+378 
-388 GTKQSTIDLLTR
+388 
-400 QGLEIERYT
+400 
-409 DDAQRLEARR
+409 RR
-419 KFKNLLFQLSPVA
+419 
-432 VTTVLAGIA
+432 
-441 AGAPGRAEAGPIK
+441 K

-478 EQVALGM
+478 EQVALSM

-500 KQGVTKEEME
+500 KKGVTKEEME

-550 GDPDVGFKTETLSAE
+550 GDPDVDFKTETLSAE
-565 DAYGPAY
+565 DAYGSEY
-572 LSEEARDL
+572 LEEQARE
-580 IDFGGMDRS
+580 IVGFGSDRS

-651 FSYDDDPLEIISFT
+651 FLYDDDPLEIISFT
-665 PQGSNTTYRLVGNEW
+665 PQGSDTTYRLVGNEG
-680 MGYGPHGQDYVQRQN
+680 MGYAPHGQDRSEWQPNQGQ
-695 APSRAMMDD
+695 PRAMMDD
-704 YVPAQG
+704 YVPSQG

-725 RDRGDLSAGDGG
+725 QDRGDLSAGDGG

-744 IPGGK
+744 VPGGK

-823 QALLLEQLPQDI
+823 KALLLEQLPQDI

-850 ILAGDIAE
+850 IIAEDIAE

-864 ATDRELF
+864 F
-871 PEINRQ
+871 SPESNQQ

-907 LAKTMTDD
+907 RAKTMTDD
-915 DKIRWV
+915 DKIRWI
-921 ERNIPRLLPDDA
+921 ERNIPRLFSDDV
-933 SPEQRLDQEAN
+933 SPEQRLYQESNALN
-944 VLSNF
+944 NF
-949 DKLIENR
+949 DKLIENK

-994 KLLDAGLPENFES
+994 KLLDAGLPENIES

-1096 KKPDLKIQVGEGS
+1096 KKPSLRIEVGEGS
-1109 ESYQVPAIRLDDK
+1109 ELYEVPAIRLDDK
-1122 VGKQTVREKSLSPQ
+1122 VGKQTVRERSLSPQ

-1182 KEQGYDLK
+1182 KEQGYDLD

-1211 LVFLTP
+1211 LSFL
-1217 SKEFANNWLGKGK
+1217 
-1230 FQERQDGTGAVEGV
+1230 
-1244 RAEKKRWREEA
+1244 
-1255 DKILKSLPEDQR
+1255 
-1267 QQYYEEIL
+1267 
-1275 NPQQQQLLKDERLA
+1275 
-1289 DSAIYPV
+1289 
-1296 VTRTKKPFVP
+1296 
-1306 SKNVDVLEELYSKE
+1306 
-1320 YLDAPFGSGFPTYRD
+1320 
-1335 ALKDGNYLLYEK
+1335 
-1347 KEVVDF
+1347 
-1353 LKSKGYDS
+1353 
-1361 MFLKE
+1361 
-1366 SSGADK
+1366 
-1372 PFTTLAVFEPNNIR
+1372 
-1386 SVNAKFD
+1386 D
-1393 PEKKDSPQ
+1393 P
-1401 ILASAPFAAGAAGL
+1401 
-1415 GAAAMLSPE
+1415 
-1424 QAQAQ
+1424 
-1429 TLNASGFNLQ
+1429 
-1439 YPIKPK
+1439 
-1445 KESPG
+1445 
-1450 VASLAG
+1450 
-1456 QLGLGAMSEI
+1456 
-1466 GGAILGGAAGVGEY
+1466 
-1480 LRGSRSPIP
+1480 
-1489 ATAQSIRDANEGV
+1489 
-1502 SDFVGGLYDAGPE
+1502 
-1515 AQVVGQEI
+1515 
-1523 MQGIGETIA
+1523 
-1532 PIAEYAMEGPIMDER
+1532 
-1547 GLNMLPL
+1547 
-1554 IAQKLGIPAYQLA
+1554 
-1567 EMLFNKLPEREQ
+1567 
-1579 EAAISA
+1579 
-1585 SDAFL
+1585 